1 MKHTCHTHTYTCKIM
16 TQGTEPYGQ
25 VRRSKRTQGH
35 IPKVRRTYTPHSGKS
50 CHPGQGSPMVYIYR
64 GTVDGSR

>member
-35 IPKVRRTYTPHSGKS
+35 IPKVRRTHTHLTQANPATQARV
-50 CHPGQGSPMVYIYR
+50 PPWFIFTEER
-64 GTVDGSR
+64 